1 MSHWWKSLPDGARR
15 VLGCEGVVGM
25 SHWWKS
31 LPDGARCVLVGLAM
45 VPLLPV
51 WLPLFIAYGVGYLTL
66 EIIKILKE
74 EK

>member
-1 MSHWWKSLPDGARR
+1 
-15 VLGCEGVVGM
+15 M

-31 LPDGARCVLVGLAM
+31 LPDGARCVLVGLVM